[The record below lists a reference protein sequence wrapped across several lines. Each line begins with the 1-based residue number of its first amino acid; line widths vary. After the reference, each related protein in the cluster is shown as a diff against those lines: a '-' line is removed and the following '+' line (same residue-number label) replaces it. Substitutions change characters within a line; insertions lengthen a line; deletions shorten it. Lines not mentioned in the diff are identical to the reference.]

1 MIDGKKLNSFLE
13 ESSKMPKG
21 KYFEIISYSVEANLK
36 NANQMNS

>member
-21 KYFEIISYSVEANLK
+21 KYFEIISYSVEY
-36 NANQMNS
+36 